1 MLAVLE
7 AMVGRFASAREHYRR
22 SESAST
28 ELGLNLQLASLRMYA
43 GWAELLAGDAPA
55 AERELRIGY
64 EALERMGEQSYL
76 STTAAYLARA
86 VFAQARYEEAEGL
99 TEVSDEAA
107 AEDDLSSHAMW
118 RGTRARVLARRNDGD
133 AERLA
138 RESVYLSLE
147 TDSLNVQA
155 DALVDLAETLQL
167 LDRPDEAAGVLQEAI
182 RKYEAKGNLVSARA
196 AGAGRDPSRAG

>member
-1 MLAVLE
+1 
-7 AMVGRFASAREHYRR
+7 
-22 SESAST
+22 
-28 ELGLNLQLASLRMYA
+28 MYA

-155 DALVDLAETLQL
+155 DASR
-167 LDRPDEAAGVLQEAI
+167 RPRGDAATARSTRRGRGRPL
-182 RKYEAKGNLVSARA
+182 RKRSVNTRQREPGLRA
-196 AGAGRDPSRAG
+196 GGRRGPDPSRAG

>member
-7 AMVGRFASAREHYRR
+7 AMLGRFASAREHYRR

-86 VFAQARYEEAEGL
+86 VFAQARYEEAEG
-99 TEVSDEAA
+99 
-107 AEDDLSSHAMW
+107 
-118 RGTRARVLARRNDGD
+118 
-133 AERLA
+133 
-138 RESVYLSLE
+138 
-147 TDSLNVQA
+147 
-155 DALVDLAETLQL
+155 
-167 LDRPDEAAGVLQEAI
+167 
-182 RKYEAKGNLVSARA
+182 
-196 AGAGRDPSRAG
+196 